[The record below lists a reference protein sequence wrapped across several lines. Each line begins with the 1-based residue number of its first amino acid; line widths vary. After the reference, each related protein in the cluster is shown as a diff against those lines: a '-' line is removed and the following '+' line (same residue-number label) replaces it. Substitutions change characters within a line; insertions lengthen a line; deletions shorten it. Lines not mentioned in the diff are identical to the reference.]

1 MHAIIERGFQT
12 LPDLLA
18 GPGEAERP
26 RGLLKSPFEVDRS
39 TTINDVQKSL
49 VEILDS
55 PESQRIQLG
64 ECAKGPREAAY
75 NRSAKRFP

>member
-26 RGLLKSPFEVDRS
+26 RGLLKSPFEADRS
-39 TTINDVQKSL
+39 ATNNDVQKRL
-49 VEILDS
+49 MDILDP
-55 PESQRIQLG
+55 PELQRIQPG
-64 ECAKGPREAAY
+64 ECAIGP
-75 NRSAKRFP
+75 